1 MKQTRAAVLLFGQ
14 ETSHRM
20 QRGDDDDQRV
30 VLIWSSG
37 RLGWSSKNDPGR
49 ALQQLVVVGDA
60 YRSDTRRSNNMRCW
74 VGLCNNVRETD
85 VWRRRNKRE
94 FWNMFYFLFF
104 QISPPSGEN
113 ERVTAVVKCKF
124 QKEDAF
130 VAASCSRLHRRNS
143 TYMHRCTYADTTWV
157 VFCFFLGFEFDT

>member
-37 RLGWSSKNDPGR
+37 RLGWSSKNDPDR

-60 YRSDTRRSNNMRCW
+60 YRSDTRRSKNMKIEML
-74 VGLCNNVRETD
+74 VQVVRM
-85 VWRRRNKRE
+85 RE
-94 FWNMFYFLFF
+94 WLLVSNANFRKKMILLLLL
-104 QISPPSGEN
+104 
-113 ERVTAVVKCKF
+113 V
-124 QKEDAF
+124 
-130 VAASCSRLHRRNS
+130 
-143 TYMHRCTYADTTWV
+143 
-157 VFCFFLGFEFDT
+157 LGFIAATRHTCTDAHTLIQPELCFVSFWALSLTHKLVNTLLNLWFIHC